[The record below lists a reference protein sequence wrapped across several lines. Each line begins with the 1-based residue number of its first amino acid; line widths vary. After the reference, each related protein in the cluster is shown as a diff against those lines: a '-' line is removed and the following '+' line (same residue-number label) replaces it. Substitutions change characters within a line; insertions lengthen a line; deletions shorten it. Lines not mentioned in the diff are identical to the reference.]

1 MGKIVITKQKTNTI
15 MEKKTV
21 GIIGNGFVGEAQAFA
36 FSPSA
41 DVRIYDIDP
50 LKATHN
56 LEETLEQEFIFVCLP
71 TPMRPDGTQDLSFI
85 ENFFGSIFPH
95 KDQVFIIKS
104 TVLPGTT
111 ESLSSRFGF
120 NIVFSPEFLTERTAK
135 LDILTQ
141 ARIILGGKEELTSRV
156 KELFEGRFMNRHFIL
171 TDSKTAEYIKYMN
184 NTFFATKVSILN
196 EFYRLA
202 EIIGVNWQD
211 AIHGF
216 ASDGRVGDSH
226 LHVPG
231 PDGLMGYGGTCFPK
245 DVNALLKFA
254 EINGTKM
261 NSIEGGWITN
271 LEVRPEKDWEKM
283 KGRAVSNPELSDK

>member
-1 MGKIVITKQKTNTI
+1 MNRKKI
-15 MEKKTV
+15 
-21 GIIGNGFVGEAQAFA
+21 GIVGNGFVGEAQAFA
-36 FSPSA
+36 FSPAA

-50 LKATHN
+50 LKATHT

-71 TPMRPDGTQDLSFI
+71 TPMRTDGTQDISFV
-85 ENFFGSIFPH
+85 EEFFGSIFPR

-111 ESLSSRFGF
+111 ESLSSRFEF
-120 NIVFSPEFLTERTAK
+120 DIVFSPEFLTERTAK

-141 ARIILGGKEELTSRV
+141 SRIILGGEERLTSRV
-156 KELFEGRFMNRHFIL
+156 KELFESRFMNRHFIL

-184 NTFFATKVSILN
+184 NTFFATKVSIMN

-202 EIIGVNWQD
+202 EIVGVNWQD
-211 AIHGF
+211 ALHGF

-231 PDGLMGYGGTCFPK
+231 ADGLMGYGGTCFPK

-254 EINGTKM
+254 ESNGTKM

-271 LEVRPEKDWEKM
+271 LEIRPERDWEKM
-283 KGRAVSNPELSDK
+283 KGRAVSNSEVFDK